1 MTDSGTDVG
10 VIGIGIHPFGRH
22 PGVSGLQMA
31 AHAARAALDDAGV
44 RWDDIDFAAGGS
56 DAAGNADTTVA
67 DLGLTGIPFINV
79 RNGCAT
85 GGSALTTAHAM
96 LSSGSADLALVVGF
110 DKHPPGAFNPLPEEW
125 GLGSWYGETG
135 LMLTTQFFAMKIQRY
150 MSEHGISSS
159 TLAKVAA
166 KAFRNGSAN
175 PNAWRRSPLSEQEIL
190 GSRMVNHPLTQYMF
204 CSPGEGAVALVLARG
219 ERLRRASA
227 PPVYLR
233 SVVFRT
239 RRFGSFEVFSPSI
252 PIESGRA
259 GQSPTAEAAAA
270 AFEQAGVGP
279 EDVDV
284 AQLQDTESGA
294 EVMHL
299 AETGLC
305 QHGEQEAL
313 IQGGATEIGGRLP
326 VNTDGGCIANGE
338 PIGASGLRQV
348 HEVVLQLRGE
358 AGDRQAPGPRR
369 VGFTQ
374 VYGAPGVSAC
384 AVLTR

>member
-1 MTDSGTDVG
+1 MSTDVAIVG
-10 VIGIGIHPFGRH
+10 LGIHPFGRH
-22 PGVSGLQMA
+22 EGISGLDMA
-31 AHAARAALDDAGV
+31 AIAARNALADAGV
-44 RWDDIDFAAGGS
+44 GWNQIEFAAGGS
-56 DAAGNADTTVA
+56 DAAGNADTSVSV
-67 DLGLTGIPFINV
+67 LGLTGVPFINV
-79 RNGCAT
+79 KNGCAT

-96 LSSGSADLALVVGF
+96 LESGAAEVALVVGF

-150 MSEHGISSS
+150 MAEHAISAS
-159 TLAKVAA
+159 TLAKVAS
-166 KAFRNGSAN
+166 KAFDNGSRN
-175 PNAWRRSPLSEQEIL
+175 PWAWRRQPLSEAEVL
-190 GSRMVNHPLTQYMF
+190 GSKMVNNPLTQYMF

-219 ERLRRASA
+219 ERAKQLARM
-227 PPVYLR
+227 PVYLR
-233 SVVFRT
+233 SVAFRT

-252 PIESGRA
+252 PLRSA
-259 GQSPTAEAAAA
+259 PSPTTEAAAA
-270 AFEQAGVGP
+270 AFEQAGISP

-305 QHGEQEAL
+305 EHGEQEHL
-313 IQGGATEIGGRLP
+313 IQRGATRLDGRLP
-326 VNTDGGCIANGE
+326 INTDGGCLANGE

-358 AGDRQAPGPRR
+358 AGERQIAGPRR

-384 AVLTR
+384 TVLTR

>member
-1 MTDSGTDVG
+1 
-10 VIGIGIHPFGRH
+10 
-22 PGVSGLQMA
+22 
-31 AHAARAALDDAGV
+31 
-44 RWDDIDFAAGGS
+44 
-56 DAAGNADTTVA
+56 
-67 DLGLTGIPFINV
+67 
-79 RNGCAT
+79 
-85 GGSALTTAHAM
+85 M
-96 LSSGSADLALVVGF
+96 LSAGSADLALVVGF
-110 DKHPPGAFNPLPEEW
+110 DKHPAGAFNPLPEDW

-150 MSEHGISSS
+150 MSEHEITVS

-175 PNAWRRSPLSEQEIL
+175 PNAWRRQPLSEEEIL
-190 GSRMVNHPLTQYMF
+190 ASKMVNHPLTQYMF

-219 ERLRRASA
+219 ERLRTSRR
-227 PPVYLR
+227 PPVLLR
-233 SVVFRT
+233 SVAFRT

-252 PIESGRA
+252 PIESA
-259 GQSPTAEAAAA
+259 PSPTAEAAAA

-279 EDVDV
+279 EDVDI

-313 IQGGATEIGGRLP
+313 IQSGATEIGGRLP
-326 VNTDGGCIANGE
+326 INTDGGCIANGE

-348 HEVVLQLRGE
+348 HEVVLQLRGN
-358 AGDRQAPGPRR
+358 AGERQVPGPRR

-384 AVLTR
+384 AVLSR

>member
-1 MTDSGTDVG
+1 VTEPVG
-10 VIGIGIHPFGRH
+10 VIGLGIHAFGRH
-22 PGVSGLQMA
+22 PGVSGLDMA
-31 AHAARAALDDAGV
+31 AAAARAALADAGV
-44 RWDDIDFAAGGS
+44 HWQEIDFAAGGS
-56 DAAGNADTTVA
+56 DAGGNADTSVA
-67 DLGLTGIPFINV
+67 ALGLTGIPFINV
-79 RNGCAT
+79 KNGCAT

-110 DKHPPGAFNPLPEEW
+110 DKHPPGAFNPLPEDW

-150 MSEHGISSS
+150 MSEHGISTS

-166 KAFRNGSAN
+166 KAFRNGSLN
-175 PNAWRRSPLSEQEIL
+175 LNAWRRKPLSEEEIL
-190 GSRMVNHPLTQYMF
+190 TSRMVNPPLTQYMF

-219 ERLRRASA
+219 ERLRTARS
-227 PPVYLR
+227 PIYLR
-233 SVVFRT
+233 SVAFRT
-239 RRFGSFEVFSPSI
+239 RRFGTFAVFSPSI
-252 PIESGRA
+252 AIDSAP
-259 GQSPTAEAAAA
+259 SPTADAAAA
-270 AFEQAGVGP
+270 AFEAAGVGP

-313 IQGGATEIGGRLP
+313 IQSGATEIGGRLP
-326 VNTDGGCIANGE
+326 VNTDGGCLANGE

-348 HEVVLQLRGE
+348 HEIVLQLRRE
-358 AGDRQAPGPRR
+358 AGDRQVPGPRR

>member
-1 MTDSGTDVG
+1 VSNAERVG
-10 VIGIGIHPFGRH
+10 IVGIGIHPFGRH
-22 PGVSGLQMA
+22 PGVAGLEMA
-31 AHAARAALDDAGV
+31 TLAARAALADAGV
-44 RWDDIDFAAGGS
+44 RWEEIDFAAGGS
-56 DAAGNADTTVA
+56 DAAGNADTTVSA
-67 DLGLTGIPFINV
+67 LGLTGVPFVNV

-96 LSSGSADLALVVGF
+96 LSAGSAELALVVGF
-110 DKHPPGAFNPLPEEW
+110 DKHPPGAFNPLPEDW
-125 GLGSWYGETG
+125 GLGSWYGDTG

-150 MSEHGISSS
+150 MSEHGISHS
-159 TLAKVAA
+159 TLGKVAA
-166 KAFRNGSAN
+166 KAFRNGSLN
-175 PNAWRRSPLSEQEIL
+175 PNAWRRQPLSEDEIL
-190 GSRMVNHPLTQYMF
+190 SSKMVNHPLTQFMF

-219 ERLRRASA
+219 RRVQEAASRR
-227 PPVYLR
+227 VLLR
-233 SVVFRT
+233 SVAFRT

-252 PIESGRA
+252 PIQSA
-259 GQSPTAEAAAA
+259 PSPTAEASAA
-270 AFEQAGVGP
+270 AFEQAGIGP

-294 EVMHL
+294 EIMHL

-305 QHGEQEAL
+305 RHGEQEQL
-313 IQGGATEIGGRLP
+313 IQSGATEIAGRIP
-326 VNTDGGCIANGE
+326 VNTDGGCLANGE

-358 AGDRQAPGPRR
+358 AGARQVPGSPR

-384 AVLTR
+384 AVLTV